1 MKKDIVGTTSRHPI
15 ALITAALSV
24 AISLP
29 AAAQSISLGRLQTG
43 AAITFMRTASD
54 GWGIEIA
61 GGIAPRIAQPKPAAI
76 EFYRADDD
84 IRELSAGYRDRSPHR
99 DRD

>member
-1 MKKDIVGTTSRHPI
+1 M
-15 ALITAALSV
+15 

-29 AAAQSISLGRLQTG
+29 AAAQLQISLGRLQTG
-43 AAITFMRTASD
+43 AAITFTRTASD

-61 GGIAPRIAQPKPAAI
+61 GGLAPRIAQPKPAAI
-76 EFYRADDD
+76 EVYRDGRRYPRTLRR
-84 IRELSAGYRDRSPHR
+84 IQDRSPHR